1 MADPGARAGPVGA
14 GRGACAA
21 GVWSGAPGARAAAAG
36 GVAAGWWRR
45 RERPAAGVAG
55 ERAA

>member
-21 GVWSGAPGARAAAAG
+21 GLWSGASGARAAVAG
-36 GVAAGWWRR
+36 GVAAGLWRGWDAVR
-45 RERPAAGVAG
+45 GG
-55 ERAA
+55 GGG

>member
-21 GVWSGAPGARAAAAG
+21 GLWSGASGGRAAAAG
-36 GVAAGWWRR
+36 GVAAGLWRDGMR
-45 RERPAAGVAG
+45 SVVGVAG